1 MQSHLPPLRFAMSTY
16 CRATATK
23 KRGGLSAATSAPQIS
38 VGHTIDCLSY
48 AVPVYF
54 HITNPFLVKDMSPD
68 LLPGKPRDRG
78 TEEQTVSDR

>member
-1 MQSHLPPLRFAMSTY
+1 MQSRLPPLRFAMSTY

-38 VGHTIDCLSY
+38 VGYTIDCLSY
-48 AVPVYF
+48 DLPVS

-68 LLPGKPRDRG
+68 LLPGKSRDRG